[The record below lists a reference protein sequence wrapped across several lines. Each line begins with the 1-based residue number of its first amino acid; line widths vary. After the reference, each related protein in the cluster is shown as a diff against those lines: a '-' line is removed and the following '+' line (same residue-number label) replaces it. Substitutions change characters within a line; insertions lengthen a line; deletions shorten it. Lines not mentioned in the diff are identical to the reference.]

1 VLDLVLEPG
10 DTLYMP
16 RGWLHQALTSDEDS
30 LHLTIGVN
38 VYTWLDALRAALDEC
53 AEELAVRRSVPDDGV
68 APAEL
73 LEALEARLQPDDVAR
88 RRRSKLVRT
97 RRPVLEGALSELRAS
112 DALTAQTLLERRPTV
127 LSELEDGALVFEG
140 KTLRVPE
147 RAAAELKAVAES
159 EGPFRAQE
167 LPGELDAESRLV
179 LLRRLIR
186 EGFVRRSAADD

>member
-1 VLDLVLEPG
+1 
-10 DTLYMP
+10 MP